1 MEDIEELCVKL
12 RPIIGNKADKLWQA
26 YLTGDRDARS
36 EMEGIIRLL
45 AAKHLTEGQAG
56 NMKILLVP
64 PDSALAHGDYPLAT
78 LIYNDTE
85 RGEFGL
91 REDELTQHIGIFG
104 RTGAGKTNVAF
115 LLISNLLHAQK
126 PFLIFDWK
134 RNYRDILAAEEVK
147 DRILVFT
154 PGRNISP
161 FSFNPLIPPPGTSPT
176 TWIKKLIE
184 IGVDIL
190 ICGGIDE
197 TSAWKLQF
205 HEVKL
210 YAWVTGEA
218 EDALSCFLRGELESG
233 VMIAADGHRCGM
245 WKFKR
250 NGAPWNNDPGGPA
263 RVRRQGEGHGRGR
276 RRGRSR
282 F

>member
-1 MEDIEELCVKL
+1 MKIAIPLFDSRISPRFDYARRFLL
-12 RPIIGNKADKLWQA
+12 
-26 YLTGDRDARS
+26 GDVENGAVIKRN
-36 EMEGIIRLL
+36 MLP
-45 AAKHLTEGQAG
+45 TEG
-56 NMKILLVP
+56 
-64 PDSALAHGDYPLAT
+64 
-78 LIYNDTE
+78 
-85 RGEFGL
+85 
-91 REDELTQHIGIFG
+91 LTSLS
-104 RTGAGKTNVAF
+104 R
-115 LLISNLLHAQK
+115 
-126 PFLIFDWK
+126 
-134 RNYRDILAAEEVK
+134 
-147 DRILVFT
+147 
-154 PGRNISP
+154 
-161 FSFNPLIPPPGTSPT
+161 
-176 TWIKKLIE
+176 IKKLIE